1 MVRSNMIH
9 EVNNRNQR
17 GIKTRQEELQEMN
30 INKQEA
36 ERILK
41 SVQQNKV
48 TAVTLRKNDTQQNKK
63 QEFQSLSSTVN
74 SKIMSGKELTVLV
87 IETH

>member
-1 MVRSNMIH
+1 
-9 EVNNRNQR
+9 
-17 GIKTRQEELQEMN
+17 MN

-48 TAVTLRKNDTQQNKK
+48 TAVTLRKNDTQQNKR
-63 QEFQSLSSTVN
+63 QELRRLQRMVETKILHGEEITVVVVEKN
-74 SKIMSGKELTVLV
+74 
-87 IETH
+87 

>member
-1 MVRSNMIH
+1 
-9 EVNNRNQR
+9 
-17 GIKTRQEELQEMN
+17 MN

-41 SVQQNKV
+41 QVQQNKV

>member
-1 MVRSNMIH
+1 MVRSNMVH

-17 GIKTRQEELQEMN
+17 WIKTKQEEHQEMN

-48 TAVTLRKNDTQQNKK
+48 TAVTLRKNDTQQNKR
-63 QEFQSLSSTVN
+63 QELMRLQRMV
-74 SKIMSGKELTVLV
+74 
-87 IETH
+87 

>member
-1 MVRSNMIH
+1 
-9 EVNNRNQR
+9 
-17 GIKTRQEELQEMN
+17 MN

-36 ERILK
+36 ELILK

-48 TAVTLRKNDTQQNKK
+48 TAVTLLKNDSLQNKK
-63 QEFQSLSSTVN
+63 QEFKSLWSTVN
-74 SKIMSGKELTVLV
+74 SKIMSGKELTVLM

>member
-1 MVRSNMIH
+1 
-9 EVNNRNQR
+9 
-17 GIKTRQEELQEMN
+17 MN

-48 TAVTLRKNDTQQNKK
+48 TAVTLRKNDTQQNKR
-63 QEFQSLSSTVN
+63 QELMRLHRMVE
-74 SKIMSGKELTVLV
+74 SKILLGEEITVVVL
-87 IETH
+87 ETN

>member
-1 MVRSNMIH
+1 
-9 EVNNRNQR
+9 
-17 GIKTRQEELQEMN
+17 MN

-41 SVQQNKV
+41 NVQQNKV

>member
-1 MVRSNMIH
+1 
-9 EVNNRNQR
+9 
-17 GIKTRQEELQEMN
+17 MN

-41 SVQQNKV
+41 SVRQNKV
-48 TAVTLRKNDTQQNKK
+48 TAVTLRKNETQQNKK

>member
-1 MVRSNMIH
+1 
-9 EVNNRNQR
+9 
-17 GIKTRQEELQEMN
+17 MN

>member
-1 MVRSNMIH
+1 
-9 EVNNRNQR
+9 
-17 GIKTRQEELQEMN
+17 MN
-30 INKQEA
+30 INKQEV

>member
-1 MVRSNMIH
+1 
-9 EVNNRNQR
+9 
-17 GIKTRQEELQEMN
+17 MN

-74 SKIMSGKELTVLV
+74 SKIVSGKELTVLV

>member
-1 MVRSNMIH
+1 
-9 EVNNRNQR
+9 
-17 GIKTRQEELQEMN
+17 MN

-63 QEFQSLSSTVN
+63 QESQSLSSTVN